1 VDERIME
8 MGKNQW
14 SSSFIRIFII

>member
-1 VDERIME
+1 VDDGIME
-8 MGKNQW
+8 LGKNQW